1 VWDVNVT
8 NPEGRLVSTV
18 RVTNFILKKS

>member
-1 VWDVNVT
+1 VDVT
-8 NPEGRLVSTV
+8 DPSGRLVSTI